1 MPAPSTMKTDPAGSL
16 IEVFSSLQGE
26 GLLLGYRQIFVRFPG
41 CNLACSYCDTPLA
54 EPEQCRVE
62 AEPGSGQFSLIPQ
75 PVPFSTLYDLAD
87 GWCADLPD
95 AHHSFSITGGEP
107 LLHAE
112 LLIAWLPRLREIL
125 PIYLETNGTLPD
137 ALPKLMPYL
146 DYICMDIKLPSVAD
160 TADLWERHRCF
171 LELARETEVSVK
183 IIVGPHTTDQELL
196 IACDLVSDVDP
207 EIPLVLQPQ
216 TGRDGAVAVD
226 AVRLLHWQSLAARL
240 LADVRV
246 IPQTHRFMGVL

>member
-1 MPAPSTMKTDPAGSL
+1 MKTDSATGL

-26 GLLLGYRQIFVRFPG
+26 GLFLGYRQIFVRFPG

-54 EPEQCRVE
+54 MPEQCRVE
-62 AEPGSGQFSLIPQ
+62 TEPGSGQFRLIPQ
-75 PVPFSTLYDLAD
+75 PVPFSTLYDLAAS
-87 GWCADLPD
+87 WCVDLPD

-107 LLHAE
+107 LLHAGV
-112 LLIAWLPRLREIL
+112 LAVWLPRLREIL

-137 ALPKLMPYL
+137 ALSPLLHLL
-146 DYICMDIKLPSVAD
+146 DYICMDIKLPSVAG
-160 TADLWERHRCF
+160 TGDLWEEHRRF

-183 IIVGPHTTDQELL
+183 MIVGPQTTDQELL
-196 IACDLVSDVDP
+196 MACDLVSDVDP

-216 TGRDGAVAVD
+216 TGRDGTVTVAAVQ
-226 AVRLLHWQSLAARL
+226 LLHWQSLAARL